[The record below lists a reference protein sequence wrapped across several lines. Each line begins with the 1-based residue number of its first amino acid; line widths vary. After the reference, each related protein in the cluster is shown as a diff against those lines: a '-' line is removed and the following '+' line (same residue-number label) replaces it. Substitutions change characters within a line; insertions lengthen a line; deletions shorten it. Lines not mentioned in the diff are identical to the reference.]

1 MDGFLLID
9 KEKNISSFNTDSK
22 IKKLFETKKVGHAGT
37 LDPNATGLL
46 ILGVG
51 KATKLLRFIENK
63 NKEYIVEILFG
74 KESDTYDIDGNII
87 KEIDMN
93 FSLDELKEK
102 IEILKNKD
110 TQIPPMTSAI
120 KVNGKKL
127 LDYQRQGKSIE
138 IKERSAKIYDIE
150 VLSFKKENNYLIS
163 EIRLNVSKGFYVR
176 SFVHDL
182 GLLLNGCA
190 LAKNLRRTKIGDIS
204 IINSKKV
211 EDIKKE
217 DLINIESFLKYPYLD
232 VNEFVCHLAQ
242 NGVTFDERQTNIKGP
257 FYVRCNGKVVALYE
271 EVENNK
277 YKPVLIF

>member
-22 IKKLFETKKVGHAGT
+22 INKLFETKKVGHAGT

-87 KEIDMN
+87 NEKDMD

-102 IEILKNKD
+102 IEILKKKE

-120 KVNGKKL
+120 KINGKKL
-127 LDYQRQGKSIE
+127 LDYQREGKSIE

-150 VLSFKKENNYLIS
+150 VLYFKKENNYLIS
-163 EIRLNVSKGFYVR
+163 EIRLNVSIGFYVR

-182 GLLLNGCA
+182 GLLLNGYA

-211 EDIKKE
+211 ENIKKD

-232 VNEFVCHLAQ
+232 VNDFIAKLAK
-242 NGVTFDERQTNIKGP
+242 NGVTFDERQTNIKGL
-257 FYVRCNGKVVALYE
+257 FYVRCDGKVIALYE

>member
-9 KEKNISSFNTDSK
+9 KEKNISSFSTDSK
-22 IKKLFETKKVGHAGT
+22 IKRIFDTKKVGHAGT

-51 KATKLLRFIENK
+51 KATKLLRFIEN
-63 NKEYIVEILFG
+63 NTKEYIVEILFG
-74 KESDTYDIDGNII
+74 FESDTYDIDGNII
-87 KEIDMN
+87 KEVNMD
-93 FSLDELKEK
+93 FSLNDLKEK

-127 LDYQRQGKSIE
+127 LDYQREGKSIE

-150 VLSFKKENNYLIS
+150 VLSFKKENNHLIS

-190 LAKNLRRTKIGDIS
+190 LAKNLRRTKIGDILVS
-204 IINSKKV
+204 NSKKV
-211 EDIKKE
+211 NDITKE
-217 DLINIESFLKYPYLD
+217 DLIAIESFLKYPYLD
-232 VNEFVCHLAQ
+232 VNNFIAKLAQ
-242 NGVTFDERQTNIKGP
+242 NGVTLDERQTTIKGL
-257 FYVRCNGKVVALYE
+257 FYVRCEGKIIALYE

>member
-9 KEKNISSFNTDSK
+9 KEKNISSFKTDSI
-22 IKKLFETKKVGHAGT
+22 IKKLFDTKKVGHAGT

-51 KATKLLRFIENK
+51 KATKLMRFIENH

-74 KESDTYDIDGNII
+74 QESDTYDIDGNII
-87 KEIDMN
+87 EDINMD

-102 IEILKNKD
+102 IEILKKKD
-110 TQIPPMTSAI
+110 TQLPPMTSAI
-120 KVNGKKL
+120 KINGKKL
-127 LDYQRQGKSIE
+127 LQYQREGKKVE

-150 VLSFKKENNYLIS
+150 ILSFKKENNHLIS
-163 EIRLNVSKGFYVR
+163 EIRLNVSKGLYIR

-190 LAKNLRRTKIGDIS
+190 LARNLRRTKIGDIDIS
-204 IINSKKV
+204 NSKKV
-211 EDIKKE
+211 NDINKD

-232 VNEFVCHLAQ
+232 VNNFIAKLAK
-242 NGVTFDERQTNIKGP
+242 NGVTFDERQTNMKGL
-257 FYVRCNGKVVALYE
+257 FYVRCEGKIIALYE
-271 EVENNK
+271 EIENNK
-277 YKPVLIF
+277 YKPVIIF